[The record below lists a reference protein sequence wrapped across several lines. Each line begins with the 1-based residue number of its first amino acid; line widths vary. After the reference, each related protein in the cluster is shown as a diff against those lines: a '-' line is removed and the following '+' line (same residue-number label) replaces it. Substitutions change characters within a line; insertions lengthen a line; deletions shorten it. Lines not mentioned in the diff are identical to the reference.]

1 MKPVLPATLFIQFVG
16 PLADLFLNSWFQ
28 TGVFLVFSHISISLA
43 ARCNADRR
51 HVAFRGYILPLAD
64 RGRGLCRLARRL
76 FGTALPGSARSL
88 SCHDA
93 DLLLLLILIAVSD
106 ILLIEYLLIECL
118 LIDLF

>member
-16 PLADLFLNSWFQ
+16 PLADLFLNSRFQ
-28 TGVFLVFSHISISLA
+28 MGVFLVFSHISISMA
-43 ARCNADRR
+43 VRGNADRR
-51 HVAFRGYILPLAD
+51 HVAFRGLPLAD
-64 RGRGLCRLARRL
+64 RGRGLCLLARRL

-88 SCHDA
+88 SCHNA

-106 ILLIEYLLIECL
+106 ILLIECL